1 MVKKIISL
9 ISETFSEWT
18 EDKASRL
25 AAALAYY
32 TLFSLAPLM
41 VIIIAIAGLFL
52 GPEAARGQ
60 ISTQIDNL
68 IGTQGAEAI
77 QTLIQ
82 NASQHQAGGIIA
94 TIIGLVTLLL
104 GAMGV

>member
-1 MVKKIISL
+1 MIKNIFLL
-9 ISETFSEWT
+9 IRETFNEWT

-32 TLFSLAPLM
+32 TLFSLAPLL

-60 ISTQIDNL
+60 INNQIDGL
-68 IGTQGAEAI
+68 VGEQGAEAI
-77 QTLIQ
+77 ETLVQ
-82 NASQHQAGGIIA
+82 NASHHEDVGIVA
-94 TIIGLVTLLL
+94 TVVGIVTLLL
-104 GAMGV
+104 